1 MMKHHT
7 MGCIMPKQKVAVTLE
22 RRILDEVDRLVA
34 DEEYPSRSQA
44 IEAAL
49 IETLERRARTRLAR
63 ECARLDPAEE
73 RALAEEGFGHEGVE
87 WPAY

>member
-1 MMKHHT
+1 
-7 MGCIMPKQKVAVTLE
+7 MPKQKVAVTLE
-22 RRILDEVDRLVA
+22 RRILDAVDQLVA
-34 DEEYPSRSQA
+34 AQEYPNRSQA

-49 IETLERRARTRLAR
+49 AEALDRRSRTRLAR

-73 RALAEEGFGHEGVE
+73 RALAEEGLGAEGIE